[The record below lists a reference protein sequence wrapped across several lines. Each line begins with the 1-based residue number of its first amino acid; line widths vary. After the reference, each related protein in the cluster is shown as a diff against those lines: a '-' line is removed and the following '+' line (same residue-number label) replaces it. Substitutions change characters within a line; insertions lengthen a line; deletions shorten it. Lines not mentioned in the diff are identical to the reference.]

1 MSGGALE
8 SSITLED
15 VFTVVQ
21 GKRVPLAA
29 ELAGYLAL
37 EIADGANATAGD
49 IEPRHVFIG
58 EEGTVALVQPSR
70 EAQAAETEAAVRAIL
85 GRLLEASGS
94 QTPALGAA
102 ARRKPGAGLPA
113 LVEELEAA
121 LIPVNRAA
129 GRRAL
134 ARLARE
140 VKRVTMGIGRN
151 AAPTSERRG
160 EEPVRAKAPSHF
172 EDDTT
177 MRRPDSSKGSIPPPA
192 VQAVPP
198 QPAPPQPAPPQ
209 PDTSGD
215 ITAVP
220 GGVAPV
226 STPAPPAAAPAAGP
240 RPPSM
245 LFAGD
250 EVDSLLATFEVSSNL
265 PDKAVSHELKAIAGL
280 EPTPPPP
287 ATAAISEAPG
297 SRTGDDK
304 GDAGDSVEAL
314 LAITEPKPALQKASG
329 ARKPATEEPK
339 RGLSMPPVRAQTKTE
354 PLIDAPMSTRN
365 PPVAATDAVA
375 SPAAEG
381 GEYARPQAPRA
392 SLAIKV
398 FLLIALGAG
407 IFAVYKYYPAF
418 FQGRRGA
425 VAEPQAPQAGGPP
438 VTLDT
443 AARCKV
449 TLTVAGVPDGAEV
462 LLRVG
467 QAPLDVERMPKGPRL
482 EFVATAEGFAPKRT
496 VIAKGA
502 AWDVGE
508 GGKPRYELAVQL
520 DPSKVKAPAL
530 DPWPAGEPGSEVGGS
545 GQPGTVHLVATPK
558 GAEIWLLAGVGPQA
572 QIDQLRCDADVE
584 VLVAAKNRPR
594 LKLTS
599 KDMSQVP
606 TDPTGIKA
614 IKLNAAPQLL
624 P

>member
-37 EIADGANATAGD
+37 EIADGANAAAGD

-85 GRLLEASGS
+85 GKLLEASGS

-151 AAPTSERRG
+151 ASPTSERRG
-160 EEPVRAKAPSHF
+160 EEPVRAKAPSNF

-177 MRRPDSSKGSIPPPA
+177 MRRPESSKGSIPPAAAPVA
-192 VQAVPP
+192 
-198 QPAPPQPAPPQ
+198 PAPPTA
-209 PDTSGD
+209 DTSGD
-215 ITAVP
+215 VTAVP
-220 GGVAPV
+220 GRVAPT
-226 STPAPPAAAPAAGP
+226 STPPPPAAAPAAGP

-280 EPTPPPP
+280 DPTPPPP
-287 ATAAISEAPG
+287 ATAAVSDAPG
-297 SRTGDDK
+297 TNDDK
-304 GDAGDSVEAL
+304 GDAGDTVEAL
-314 LAITEPKPALQKASG
+314 LAMTDPKPTVPKTGG

-339 RGLSMPPVRAQTKTE
+339 RGISMPPARPPTKTE
-354 PLIDAPMSTRN
+354 PLIDAPNSTRN
-365 PPVAATDAVA
+365 PAVAAVP

-425 VAEPQAPQAGGPP
+425 VPEPPGAQASAARA
-438 VTLDT
+438 TLDT

-502 AWDVGE
+502 TWDVGE

-614 IKLNAAPQLL
+614 IKLNAASQLL